1 MISLKTTNRAIYF
14 FVMFCILL
22 GIVILAFTPTF
33 YLRSQFPQPEVLQM
47 ERLPNTFIIHGI
59 ILTVWYIFLVLQAGM
74 IQFKKA
80 HWHRKLG
87 WLGAVFAVL
96 VLISTAIVV
105 TNFPGRMAALSYD
118 LEIPIETLE
127 PGLPLL
133 IWLDIF
139 MSVLFAAF
147 VTIAILKRNSIE
159 IHKRLMLYAGIVYI
173 FAATGRIGGIIS
185 HLSKQDV
192 GIVVDILL
200 LLSLT
205 SSLLFFDYFS
215 RKRILPVSWLCFIL
229 YWVAVVLSILIS
241 GTEFGKEV
249 VFFG

>member
-1 MISLKTTNRAIYF
+1 MISLKTTNRSNYF

-22 GIVILAFTPTF
+22 GIVLLAFTPTF
-33 YLRSQFPQPEVLQM
+33 YLRSQFSQPEVLQM
-47 ERLPNTFIIHGI
+47 ETLPNTFIIHGI
-59 ILTVWYIFLVLQAGM
+59 ILTTWYFFLVMQSGM
-74 IQFKKA
+74 IKFRKL

-87 WLGAVFAVL
+87 WLGAALAMGVL
-96 VLISTAIVV
+96 VSTLVV
-105 TNFPGRMAALSYD
+105 VKNFPKRMASLSYD

-139 MSVLFAAF
+139 MSLLFAAF
-147 VTIAILKRNSIE
+147 VTIAILKRNNIE

-192 GIVVDILL
+192 GIIVDLLL

-205 SSLLFFDYFS
+205 SSILFFDYYT
-215 RKRILPVSWLCFIL
+215 KKKILPVSWLCFAL
-229 YWVAVVLSILIS
+229 YWTAVVLSLLIAD
-241 GTEFGKEV
+241 TAFGKEAI
-249 VFFG
+249 FF